1 MRLVE
6 RHIIDKNHRFY
17 KECDDLAWRS
27 KNLYNY
33 CNYRVRQSFIKD
45 ETYLDNCKIYRLVK
59 SHESYKDLPAKV
71 SNQVLMSLH
80 RNWKSFFEAIKEWRK
95 SPDKFLDRPKLPK
108 YKDKLKGRFCIVY
121 EKGAISKTALKK
133 GMIKLSKTS
142 IEFPI
147 PCQNVQQVRIIPK
160 CGQYIIEVI
169 YEIEKRSVELR
180 PNSVAGVDIGL
191 NNLAVVTSNLE
202 GLRPLLINGKPLKA
216 INQYYNKKKARLQ
229 SLLKGKAQTSRQI
242 QQLSAKRA
250 NQVDSYLHKASRWI
264 VNHLIDNK
272 IETLVIGKNE
282 GWKQES
288 NMGKRNN
295 QQFVSIPHARLVE
308 MLQYKADLVGIK
320 VVLTEE
326 SYTSKASFLD
336 NDPIPVYGKKEE
348 SVKFSGKRICRG
360 LYKSADG
367 TIINADVNGSLNIVR
382 KVFPTAFAQG
392 IVGVAVRP
400 IRITPNKVKKA

>member
-1 MRLVE
+1 M
-6 RHIIDKNHRFY
+6 
-17 KECDDLAWRS
+17 
-27 KNLYNY
+27 
-33 CNYRVRQSFIKD
+33 
-45 ETYLDNCKIYRLVK
+45 
-59 SHESYKDLPAKV
+59 
-71 SNQVLMSLH
+71 
-80 RNWKSFFEAIKEWRK
+80 
-95 SPDKFLDRPKLPK
+95 
-108 YKDKLKGRFCIVY
+108 
-121 EKGAISKTALKK
+121 
-133 GMIKLSKTS
+133 
-142 IEFPI
+142 
-147 PCQNVQQVRIIPK
+147 
-160 CGQYIIEVI
+160 
-169 YEIEKRSVELR
+169 
-180 PNSVAGVDIGL
+180 
-191 NNLAVVTSNLE
+191 
-202 GLRPLLINGKPLKA
+202 
-216 INQYYNKKKARLQ
+216 
-229 SLLKGKAQTSRQI
+229 
-242 QQLSAKRA
+242 SAKRA

-272 IETLVIGKNE
+272 IVTLVIGKNE

-382 KVFPTAFAQG
+382 KLFPTAFAQG